1 MASSTQ
7 NFNRPTVKVF
17 VATTVLLSFISFWRA
32 AAIVLS
38 DLGSSA
44 YYVGGDAEK
53 VIGKSAPWFI
63 LAVMLFANCVRALY
77 IESTSMFVR
86 GGVYRVVRRAM
97 GGTLAKFSVSALL
110 FDYVLTGPLSSV
122 VAGQYLVGFLHDIAQ
137 YLHHPFAVSMD
148 NAFAAAFGAAVAMF
162 FWWKNIQG
170 IHESSSTAVRIMAVT
185 TVMVVILIV
194 WCTVTV
200 LHGPFQVPPNPLK
213 YGVKLDRESLGW
225 LYALKTTWVTHS
237 TLFILLLGFG
247 HSVLAMSGE
256 ETLAQVNREIAH
268 PKLLNLKKAAVV
280 IGVYALLFTALTSF
294 FAVMIIPDAVRPE
307 FFGNLI
313 GGIAMHL
320 WGPLWARLIFHGFVV
335 LVGVLILSG
344 AHNTSIVGANGV
356 LNRVAED
363 GVLADSFQKPH
374 SRFGTSYRII
384 NLVVGLQLL
393 TIVLTRGNVFT
404 LAGLYAFG
412 VIWSFAMMALA
423 ILVLRYTEPAKREW
437 KVPGNIPLGN
447 GRELPLGIIL
457 IATVLFLTAVVN
469 FFSKYE
475 ATLGGICFSLVFF
488 GIFTYSERRAAR
500 LRAGKPEGLDQ
511 FRVYGN
517 EEPATDTLGVRP
529 GNILVAVRDPKNL
542 YYLRD
547 VLRRTETTKQDVVVM
562 TARLYHREHSFSGNT
577 VFEATQVFDHYE
589 QELFT
594 AAVAAA
600 EKEGKPISLL
610 VVPSTDVFDAIVATA
625 QRLESSR
632 IVCGVSN
639 KLAPDEQAKLTGD
652 GWERLPEPRPRLILE
667 ICLPNGTAREY
678 SLGPHT
684 PRLRTQDLDLLHRIW
699 LEVTSDPHFAGAHHY
714 HVIAVALEELDREL
728 HSSNREQVLN
738 RLWQELQKRS
748 DDSA

>member
-1 MASSTQ
+1 MPISAESQ
-7 NFNRPTVKVF
+7 NRPAIKVF

-77 IESTSMFVR
+77 VESTSMFVR

-110 FDYVLTGPLSSV
+110 FDYILTGPLSSV
-122 VAGQYLVGFLHDIAQ
+122 VAGQYLAGFIHDISR
-137 YLHHPFAVSMD
+137 YLGHPLRHFPDDM
-148 NAFAAAFGAAVAMF
+148 FAAGFGIAVALY
-162 FWWKNIQG
+162 FWWKNTQG
-170 IHESSSTAVRIMAVT
+170 IHESSEKALQIMIVT
-185 TVMVVILIV
+185 TVMVVVLIIWCLLTLLHSPVPLPPSPLRTGIILS
-194 WCTVTV
+194 
-200 LHGPFQVPPNPLK
+200 H
-213 YGVKLDRESLGW
+213 ESLGW
-225 LYALKTTWVTHS
+225 LYALKDTWITHI
-237 TLFILLLGFG
+237 TLFILLVGFG

-268 PKLLNLKKAAVV
+268 PKLRNLKKAAIV

-294 FAVMIIPDAVRPE
+294 FAVMIIPDALRPE
-307 FFGNLI
+307 YFGNLI

-363 GVLADSFQKPH
+363 GVLTEAFQKPH
-374 SRFGTSYRII
+374 PRFGTSYRII
-384 NLVVGLQLL
+384 NLVVGMQLL
-393 TIVLTRGNVFT
+393 TIILTKGNVFT

-412 VIWSFAMMALA
+412 VIWSFFMMALA
-423 ILVLRYTEPAKREW
+423 VLVLRYTEPAKREW
-437 KVPGNIPLGN
+437 KVPLNIPLGQ
-447 GRELPLGIIL
+447 GRELPLGVIL
-457 IATVLFLTAVVN
+457 IATVLFLTALVN
-469 FFSKYE
+469 LFTKYQ
-475 ATLGGICFSLVFF
+475 ATIGGVSFSLIVFAL
-488 GIFTYSERRAAR
+488 FTYSERKVAKR
-500 LRAGKPEGLDQ
+500 RAGKPEMLDQ

-517 EEPATDTLGVRP
+517 EQPETQTLGVRP

-542 YYLRD
+542 YYLRE
-547 VLRRTETTKQDVVVM
+547 VLRRTDTKQQDVVVM
-562 TARLYHREHSFSGNT
+562 TARLYHREPSFGNT
-577 VFEATQVFDHYE
+577 TFDTEQVFDQYE

-600 EKEGKPISLL
+600 EKEGKPVSLL
-610 VVPSTDVFDAIVATA
+610 VVPATDVFDSIVVTA

-632 IVCGVSN
+632 IVCGLSN
-639 KLAPDEQAKLTGD
+639 KLSPDEQAKLTGD
-652 GWERLPEPRPRLILE
+652 AWERLPDPKPRLVME
-667 ICLPNGTAREY
+667 IRLPNGMSREY
-678 SLGPHT
+678 YLGPHT
-684 PRLRTQDLDLLHRIW
+684 PRLRDQDIDLLHRLW
-699 LEVTSDPHFAGAHHY
+699 LEISSDPRFAGVHHY
-714 HVIAVALEELDREL
+714 HIVAVALEELEKEL
-728 HSSNREQVLN
+728 RSDKRKEVLDK
-738 RLWQELQKRS
+738 LWQELHKPS
-748 DDSA
+748 DNQN